1 MRLRKF
7 GEDAST
13 RLLRL
18 RKSYRSEIL
27 CIRSATG
34 LKVCLYAC
42 FEGYMLVMLWCM
54 LEACLWYL

>member
-1 MRLRKF
+1 VMHLSPMRLRKF

-27 CIRSATG
+27 CIRSTTG
-34 LKVCLYAC
+34 LKVCYSMC
-42 FEGYMLVMLWCM
+42 FEACI
-54 LEACLWYL
+54 LEGLAHA